1 MSYIVNTFDGVEAYL
16 RDLPGI
22 SESARQRVTEAFLE
36 ILAEHAD
43 YFLKEC
49 PLAHESYFFQ
59 FDYLIIDGG
68 SFYTFRFIG
77 DGSSMPFGVVQVIY
91 VDCATGPL
99 VNWPPPT
106 P

>member
-1 MSYIVNTFDGVEAYL
+1 MAYIVNTFDGVGAYL

-22 SESARQRVTEAFLE
+22 SEDARRRVAEAYLE

-49 PLAHESYFFQ
+49 PLAHESYLFQ

-68 SFYTFRFIG
+68 SFYTSAL
-77 DGSSMPFGVVQVIY
+77 SSMGRVCLSAWFRSFMSIVKQ
-91 VDCATGPL
+91 AR
-99 VNWPPPT
+99 W
-106 P
+106 